1 MEILTIKEGVL
12 THREKEYQLSSI
24 VKVDDNSFEMW
35 HSENSGAIN
44 FLINETEINGNIYKT
59 FDEIKEIYDTI

>member
-1 MEILTIKEGVL
+1 MEILTIKDGFL

-24 VKVDDNSFEMW
+24 IKVDDNSFEIW

-44 FLINETEINGNIYKT
+44 FLVNETKINDKIYKT
-59 FDEIKEIYDTI
+59 FDEIKEIYDKI